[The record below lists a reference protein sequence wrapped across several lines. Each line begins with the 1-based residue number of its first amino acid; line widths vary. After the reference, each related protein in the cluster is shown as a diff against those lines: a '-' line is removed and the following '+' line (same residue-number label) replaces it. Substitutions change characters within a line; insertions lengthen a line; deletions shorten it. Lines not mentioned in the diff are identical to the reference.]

1 VTRTVFRGGDV
12 VLPDRLAKGHALI
25 AEAGRVVGIVAG
37 DAVGATGDRV
47 VDVSDCFV
55 APGFV
60 DVHVHGVAG
69 HDVLDGPGAVDR
81 VSGILPRFGV
91 TAFCPTSVACSAA
104 ALEAFLTEVA
114 ELGAAVGPRARVLGA
129 HLESNFLNHDF
140 RGAQPAEW
148 LRTPGE
154 GSDVL
159 AVIGRHREAVAI
171 VTLAPEIEGGQAL
184 LRQLVREGIRVS
196 LGHSGA
202 TWDQAQTA
210 FEGGAARIT
219 HLFNRMR
226 SMLHREPGLVGAA
239 LAREAVV
246 VEVIGD
252 GAHIHPA
259 IMRTV
264 WAAKGAPRVIAVTD
278 GTAGSG
284 LPRGSFATLGGR
296 AVRVDEV
303 ARLDDGTV
311 AGSVATMD
319 QVFPRWANDVGVGI
333 VDAAVMC
340 ATTPAADVRRSDLG
354 RLVPGAQAD
363 CVVLDRQLRVRETW
377 IAGACVY
384 QK

>member
-1 VTRTVFRGGDV
+1 VG
-12 VLPDRLAKGHALI
+12 
-25 AEAGRVVGIVAG
+25 GIVAG
-37 DAVGATGDRV
+37 VATTSSGDVV
-47 VDVSDCFV
+47 VDVSECFV
-55 APGFV
+55 VPGFV

-69 HDVLDGPGAVDR
+69 HDVLDGPGAVGR
-81 VSGILPRFGV
+81 VSEILPRFGV

-104 ALEAFLTEVA
+104 ALEAFLAEVA
-114 ELGAAVGPRARVLGA
+114 RLGTVGGHGARVIGA

-148 LRTPGE
+148 LRTPDVA
-154 GSDVL
+154 SDVL

-184 LRQLVREGIRVS
+184 VKRLVGDGLRVS

-210 FEGGAARIT
+210 FESGAARVT

-226 SMLHREPGLVGAA
+226 PMSHRDPGLVGAA
-239 LAREAVV
+239 LAREAVA
-246 VEVIGD
+246 VELIGD

-264 WAAKGAPRVIAVTD
+264 WAAKGARRVIAVTD

-284 LPRGSFATLGGR
+284 LPRGSFARLGGR
-296 AVRVDEV
+296 SVRVDDI
-303 ARLDDGTV
+303 ARLDDGTI

-319 QVFPRWANDVGVGI
+319 QVFARWANDVGVGV

-354 RLVPGAQAD
+354 RLGPGAQAD
-363 CVVLDRQLRVRETW
+363 CVVLDRQLRVRQTW
-377 IAGACVY
+377 ISGTCVY